1 MTKTRN
7 WFAMLA
13 FFTLCSCSTVKF
25 YTQAIGG
32 QSEIWHKSRPNAE
45 VLVDPTVADR
55 VKQRLRLIEGMRV
68 FAASELHLSKKSFG
82 KYCDLQR
89 PYVVWVVYAA
99 PEFSV
104 EGKKWWYP
112 LVGSLKYRGFFA
124 EKDAK
129 QEVKRLKQKGYDVFM
144 GGVEAYS
151 TLGYLA
157 DPVLNTFL
165 HRSDAELA
173 ELIFHELTHA
183 KVFIPGDTDFNEA
196 FATANAED
204 GVRRW
209 LRSKNDLRGLR
220 EFEANLKKSREVV
233 RLMLSTREK
242 LKAAYACSYPS
253 VEAERQAKQ
262 RVFDGMLQEA
272 LAISQNVR
280 FHIHHAPKSWNN
292 ARINTVATY
301 YTMVPGFER
310 LLKEKGGDLEAFHH
324 EVDSMRKLNNEQRQ
338 KILGTPSKHD

>member
-1 MTKTRN
+1 MKTRN
-7 WFAMLA
+7 WFALLPFLA
-13 FFTLCSCSTVKF
+13 LCSCSTVQF
-25 YTQAIGG
+25 YTQAISG

-45 VLVDPTVADR
+45 ALADPSVAER
-55 VKQRLRLIEGMRV
+55 VKQRLRLIEELRT
-68 FAASELHLSKKSFG
+68 FAASDLHLPTKSFG
-82 KYCDLQR
+82 KYCDLKR
-89 PYVVWVVYAA
+89 PFVVWVVYAA
-99 PEFSV
+99 PEFSTDS
-104 EGKKWWYP
+104 KKWWYP
-112 LVGSLKYRGFFA
+112 LVGSLKYRGFFN
-124 EKDAK
+124 EKDAR
-129 QEVKRLKQKGYDVFM
+129 QEGARLKKKGYDVFV

-209 LRSKNDLRGLR
+209 LRSKEDLRGLR
-220 EFEANLKKSREVV
+220 EYEDNLKKSGKSID
-233 RLMLSTREK
+233 LMLRTREK
-242 LKAAYACSYPS
+242 LKVTYAGTYPS
-253 VEAERQAKQ
+253 VDAERLAKQ
-262 RVFDGMLQEA
+262 RVFDGMLHEA
-272 LAISQNVR
+272 LAISPHTR
-280 FHIHHAPKSWNN
+280 IHINHAPKSWNN

-324 EVDSMRKLNNEQRQ
+324 EVASMRKLNNEQRM
-338 KILGTPSKHD
+338 KILGSPASHD

>member
-7 WFAMLA
+7 WFALLP
-13 FFTLCSCSTVKF
+13 FFMLCSCSTVKF

-45 VLVDPTVADR
+45 ALADPTVAER
-55 VKQRLRLIEGMRV
+55 VKQRLRLIEELRI
-68 FAASELHLSKKSFG
+68 FAASDLHLPSKSFG
-82 KYCDLQR
+82 KYCDLKR

-104 EGKKWWYP
+104 EGKTWWYP

-124 EKDAK
+124 EKDARQEAIQLKK
-129 QEVKRLKQKGYDVFM
+129 QGYDVFM

-165 HRSDAELA
+165 HRSDGELA

-196 FATANAED
+196 FATANGQE

-209 LRSKNDLRGLR
+209 MHSKNNLSGLR
-220 EFEANLKKSREVV
+220 EYEAHLKKSRESVH
-233 RLMLSTREK
+233 LMLSTREK
-242 LKAAYACSYPS
+242 LKAVYARTYRS
-253 VEAERQAKQ
+253 VETERQAKQ
-262 RVFDGMLQEA
+262 RVFDSMLRQA
-272 LAISQNVR
+272 QAISPHVR
-280 FHIHHAPKSWNN
+280 FNIHHAPKFWNN

-301 YTMVPGFER
+301 YTLVPGFEQ
-310 LLKEKGGDLEAFHH
+310 LLKEKGGDLEAFHR
-324 EVDSMRKLNNEQRQ
+324 EVASMRKLNNEERM
-338 KILGTPSKHD
+338 KILGTPAKP